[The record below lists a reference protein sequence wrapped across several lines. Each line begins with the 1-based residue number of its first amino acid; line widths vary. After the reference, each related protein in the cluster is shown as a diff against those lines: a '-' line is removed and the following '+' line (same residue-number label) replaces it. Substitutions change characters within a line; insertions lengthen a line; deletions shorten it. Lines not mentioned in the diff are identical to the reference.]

1 MNLSEEEKSII
12 IGSLLGDG
20 HLERNGAHFR
30 LQITHSIKQK
40 IYLLWK
46 MRKLKRLI
54 SGKIYIYRSSCRF
67 RTKTLPIFDKFKR
80 MFYVNG
86 VKKVP
91 SEIHSILED
100 KLALAVWFM
109 DDGNIRK
116 MGDKVYGYYLN
127 TQSFSYK
134 DNVNLVKAF
143 YKVYGWKVLLLKNK
157 NNLRLY
163 IPGYYVEDFREKIK
177 THIIPSLRYK
187 LWPRRD

>member
-20 HLERNGAHFR
+20 HLERNGVHFR

-40 IYLLWK
+40 SYLLWK

-54 SGKIYIYRSSCRF
+54 SGKIYIYKSSCRF
-67 RTKTLPIFDKFKR
+67 RTKTLPIFDKFER

-86 VKKVP
+86 VKRVP

-127 TQSFSYK
+127 TQSFGYK
-134 DNVNLVKAF
+134 DNVKLAKAF

-157 NNLRLY
+157 NNIRLY
-163 IPGYYVEDFREKIK
+163 IPGYYVEDFREKN
-177 THIIPSLRYK
+177 
-187 LWPRRD
+187 

>member
-1 MNLSEEEKSII
+1 MNLS
-12 IGSLLGDG
+12 
-20 HLERNGAHFR
+20 R
-30 LQITHSIKQK
+30 
-40 IYLLWK
+40 
-46 MRKLKRLI
+46 
-54 SGKIYIYRSSCRF
+54 
-67 RTKTLPIFDKFKR
+67 
-80 MFYVNG
+80 
-86 VKKVP
+86 VP

-127 TQSFSYK
+127 TQSFGYK
-134 DNVNLVKAF
+134 DNVKLAKAF

-157 NNLRLY
+157 NNIRLY

-177 THIIPSLRYK
+177 TYIIPSLRYK

>member
-12 IGSLLGDG
+12 NS
-20 HLERNGAHFR
+20 
-30 LQITHSIKQK
+30 
-40 IYLLWK
+40 YLLWK

-67 RTKTLPIFDKFKR
+67 RTKTLPIFDEFER

-86 VKKVP
+86 VKRVP

-127 TQSFSYK
+127 TQSFGYK
-134 DNVNLVKAF
+134 DNVKLAKAF

-157 NNLRLY
+157 NNIRLY
-163 IPGYYVEDFREKIK
+163 IPGYYVKDFREKIK
-177 THIIPSLRYK
+177 TYIIPSLRYK

>member
-20 HLERNGAHFR
+20 HLERNGVHFR
-30 LQITHSIKQK
+30 LQITHSTKQK
-40 IYLLWK
+40 SYLLWK

-67 RTKTLPIFDKFKR
+67 RTKTLPIFDEFER

-86 VKKVP
+86 VKRVP

-116 MGDKVYGYYLN
+116 IGDKVYGYYLN
-127 TQSFSYK
+127 TQSFGYK
-134 DNVNLVKAF
+134 DNVKLAKAF

-157 NNLRLY
+157 NNIRLY

-177 THIIPSLRYK
+177 TYIIPSLRYK

>member
-1 MNLSEEEKSII
+1 
-12 IGSLLGDG
+12 
-20 HLERNGAHFR
+20 
-30 LQITHSIKQK
+30 
-40 IYLLWK
+40 

-67 RTKTLPIFDKFKR
+67 RTKTLPIFDEFER

-86 VKKVP
+86 AKRVP

-127 TQSFSYK
+127 TQSFGYK
-134 DNVNLVKAF
+134 DNVKLAKAF

-157 NNLRLY
+157 NNIRLY

-177 THIIPSLRYK
+177 TYIIPSLRYK